1 MCYHVF
7 FNQLN
12 VKIWYPSFSVL
23 ILEYSG
29 EELLKDKRE
38 NKNNT
43 NMWVFKLLI
52 NLTKSQNTPSEHH
65 F

>member
-23 ILEYSG
+23 ILECSG
-29 EELLKDKRE
+29 EELLKDKKG
-38 NKNNT
+38 N
-43 NMWVFKLLI
+43 
-52 NLTKSQNTPSEHH
+52 
-65 F
+65 